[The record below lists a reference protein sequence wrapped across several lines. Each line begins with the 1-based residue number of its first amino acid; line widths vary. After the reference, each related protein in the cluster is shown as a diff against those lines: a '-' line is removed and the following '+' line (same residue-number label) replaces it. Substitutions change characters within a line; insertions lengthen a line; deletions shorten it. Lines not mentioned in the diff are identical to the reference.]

1 MHRRALAPLTFALLL
16 TAAPAAAGAGDA
28 ASAATLFRDG
38 REAAKRGDYTT
49 ACAKL
54 EESYRLDAAVGT
66 LLNVADCEEH
76 LGKIASAWQRYQ
88 QAVEQ
93 LPPSDRRGTIAKQR
107 AQKLEKRLPHL
118 TVTLEKTAPA
128 GTKVRRGEVELG
140 AGSLG
145 TALPVDPGTYKVT
158 VTAPER
164 EDRSFEI
171 TVREQDAG
179 QIEVSPGKALPKSEA
194 RPTTGPSASP
204 TTGGMSPLRVTGL
217 AMGGVGVAGLAVGLA
232 TGLVLQSKHTI
243 ITENCPDHRCNQ
255 VGFDAVTSGKPLL
268 PLNAAAFIG
277 GGVLTAAGIALVI
290 VGKSDATSS
299 AWPPTVSITLAPFGA
314 GASIQGRF

>member
-1 MHRRALAPLTFALLL
+1 MRRRSLAPLTFALLL
-16 TAAPAAAGAGDA
+16 TAAPAGAGTGDA
-28 ASAATLFRDG
+28 ASAATLFREG
-38 REAAKRGDYTT
+38 REAAKRGDYAT

-88 QAVEQ
+88 QATEQ

-107 AQKLEKRLPHL
+107 AQKLEKLLPHL

-158 VTAPER
+158 VTAPGR
-164 EDRSFEI
+164 EDGRFEI

-179 QIEVSPGKALPKSEA
+179 QIEVSPGKVLPKSEA
-194 RPTTGPSASP
+194 RSAEAP
-204 TTGGMSPLRVTGL
+204 ALPARGGMSPLRVTGL
-217 AMGGVGVAGLAVGLA
+217 VVGGVGVAGLAAGLA
-232 TGLVLQSKHTI
+232 TGIILQGKQTTI
-243 ITENCPDHRCNQ
+243 TKNCPDRRCNP
-255 VGFDAVTSGKPLL
+255 VGLDAVASTKTLL

-277 GGVLTAAGIALVI
+277 GGVLAAAGIALVI
-290 VGKSDATSS
+290 IGKSEAAKATPTGPTLSLHLSPVDAS
-299 AWPPTVSITLAPFGA
+299 ATFQW
-314 GASIQGRF
+314 RF